1 MASMFRTVINAGSVL
16 ALVTFVLGAAWDYPL
31 ASAKA
36 SVLET
41 PVRLAQTASPAPAAP
56 TPTPPTVFTR
66 EELERLLAPY
76 ALYPDALL
84 AQLLPAAAYP
94 IEIVQASRWLAEN
107 KAAVGKGDFSAIDA
121 KSWDPAVKAL
131 VRFPDVIEKLN
142 GDLDAT
148 TDLGDAFV
156 NQPQDVT
163 AMIQDLRRRAEKTG
177 ALKSTPQQRV
187 ATRKQGETE
196 YVVIEPADPGVIYV
210 PSYDPVAVY
219 DTGVPFYTGLMGFG
233 VGVAVGAVANNVW
246 DWGRGWVY
254 PPRWAGYPGYRPGGG
269 NINIGNDINIG
280 NGDRWQPGSGYRPG
294 QGTKPGLARPS
305 QLPANRVGDGTRAG
319 DRGPAGG
326 NRVGQPGR
334 AETRPAADRAKPKS
348 GSAAKAKG
356 SGNKAA
362 ARQQGGKGKASQGQR
377 KGGGQKAASRPK
389 APSHAR
395 SANAGRPGGANYA
408 AQHRGPSRAAMGG
421 YGPPRGGYAPRGG
434 YGGGGRSF
442 HHGGG
447 GGRSFHHGGGGAR
460 VHRGGGGR
468 GGGGR
473 GGRR

>member
-1 MASMFRTVINAGSVL
+1 MTNVFRTVINVGSVL
-16 ALVTFVLGAAWDYPL
+16 VIVTFALEASGSHSLARAEASSLIDFSAHTPARVDLGKSL
-31 ASAKA
+31 
-36 SVLET
+36 
-41 PVRLAQTASPAPAAP
+41 RLAQAASPAPAAP
-56 TPTPPTVFTR
+56 DASAPTVFTR
-66 EELERLLAPY
+66 QELERLLAPY

-84 AQLLPAAAYP
+84 AQLLPASAYP
-94 IEIVQASRWLAEN
+94 VEIVQASRWLAEN
-107 KAAVGKGDFSAIDA
+107 KAAVGKADFNAVDA
-121 KSWDPAVKAL
+121 KSWDPSVKAL

-142 GDLDAT
+142 RDLDAT

-163 AMIQDLRRRAEKTG
+163 AMIQDLRRRAEQTG

-187 ATRKQGETE
+187 TKRKQGETE
-196 YVVIEPADPGVIYV
+196 YVVVEPADPGVIYV

-219 DTGVPFYTGLMGFG
+219 DTGVPLYTGLMGFG
-233 VGVAVGAVANNVW
+233 VGVAVGAVASNVW

-280 NGDRWQPGSGYRPG
+280 NGDRWRPGSGYRPG

-305 QLPANRVGDGTRAG
+305 QLPANRVGDGNRAG

-326 NRVGQPGR
+326 NRVNQPGR
-334 AETRPAADRAKPKS
+334 AETRPAADRGKS
-348 GSAAKAKG
+348 GSSAKAKNTG
-356 SGNKAA
+356 GKAA

-389 APSHAR
+389 SSSHAR
-395 SANAGRPGGANYA
+395 AANAGRPGGPHYA
-408 AQHRGPSRAAMGG
+408 SQHRGPSRAAMGG
-421 YGPPRGGYAPRGG
+421 LLRA
-434 YGGGGRSF
+434 GRPLEL

-447 GGRSFHHGGGGAR
+447 GGRSFQHSGGGGR

-468 GGGGR
+468 GGGG
-473 GGRR
+473 GRRR